1 MEIKVCQDSLVKKET
16 AVSVD
21 SLDLQHQDLQVKK
34 VSQVPQELMVAQ
46 VDKVIPVSPDPLASP
61 DQLDPK

>member
-46 VDKVIPVSPDPLASP
+46 VDKVILVSRDPLASP